1 MTLIQ
6 YFRSVFGGASVSIFE
21 TLSKIDALLSSIF
34 DNLPNT
40 IFIKDK
46 SNRLGYLIDFTSDI
60 KIGYD
65 EYTALHAVFSQFI
78 SLSNPNYEVSCT
90 YGKNNTEISFNELL
104 AKFPGM
110 YKIIKSVL
118 FLDFH
123 NSQEFINNSISLYE
137 LIKSPKFAT
146 LPSQDKRDSYI
157 SQLKEVQKSI
167 ERYTTEYDVLS
178 VDYVKFSGDIDKL
191 SHVLQ
196 RIETESILSKKEET
210 PEPSDNSM
218 LIHELQKESRRIAA
232 VIEKLKNSIDLNNSK
247 ILEISKKNRITVTDS
262 SRQKE
267 LTRINKRRQKIID
280 VLSGRQLSILKEIE
294 QTAEKDFFI
303 KSASSRDLETSA
315 QIEEIKSSYRLAEE
329 RRRQV
334 HNAMT
339 EMKSKINALKL
350 EAMDLEGKIK
360 SEGAPVDINRISSE
374 NLLLLD
380 TETTLHE
387 KTVRFLLSYFNEL
400 DPRSFLTIP
409 QRRDLLKK
417 IFPELKMKSISLLPE
432 IKDFENFI
440 EVSA

>member
-1 MTLIQ
+1 
-6 YFRSVFGGASVSIFE
+6 
-21 TLSKIDALLSSIF
+21 
-34 DNLPNT
+34 
-40 IFIKDK
+40 
-46 SNRLGYLIDFTSDI
+46 
-60 KIGYD
+60 
-65 EYTALHAVFSQFI
+65 
-78 SLSNPNYEVSCT
+78 
-90 YGKNNTEISFNELL
+90 
-104 AKFPGM
+104 
-110 YKIIKSVL
+110 
-118 FLDFH
+118 LDFH

-157 SQLKEVQKSI
+157 SQLQEVQKSI

-210 PEPSDNSM
+210 PEPADNSM

-267 LTRINKRRQKIID
+267 LTRINKRRKKIID

-315 QIEEIKSSYRLAEE
+315 QVEEIKSSYRLAEE